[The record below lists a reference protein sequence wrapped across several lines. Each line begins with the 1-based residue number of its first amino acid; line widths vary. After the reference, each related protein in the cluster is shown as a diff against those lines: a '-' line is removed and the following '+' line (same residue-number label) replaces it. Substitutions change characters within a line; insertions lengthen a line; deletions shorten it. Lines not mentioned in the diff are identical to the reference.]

1 MKSTT
6 KREVLTGVI
15 TFLVYGILG
24 FAASVLTS
32 LPEAGLDSHAVFI
45 IGSIA
50 SSAVLVGGI
59 AFGIVFG
66 RKRSNGYLI
75 GLIASVVFF
84 LGSGLGFFYTLSSI
98 GVIDIHDTKFRSLYE
113 PSITIIIAYAA
124 VPYIAYAAAPYI
136 HNTHSVILSHCKY
149 MSRIGK
155 IKSASMIFHQGVFW
169 WTLTDSNR

>member
-1 MKSTT
+1 MNSTA

-24 FAASVLTS
+24 FAAYLLTA
-32 LPEAGLDSHAVFI
+32 LPEAGLDSLAASHAVFI

-84 LGSGLGFFYTLSSI
+84 LGAGLGFFYTLSSI
-98 GVIDIHDTKFRSLYE
+98 GVIDIHDIRFQSLYE

-124 VPYIAYAAAPYI
+124 VPYIAYAAA
-136 HNTHSVILSHCKY
+136 
-149 MSRIGK
+149 RIKANKRSK
-155 IKSASMIFHQGVFW
+155 IKTA
-169 WTLTDSNR
+169 

>member
-6 KREVLTGVI
+6 KREVMTGII

-32 LPEAGLDSHAVFI
+32 LPEAGLDSLASHAVFI

-75 GLIASVVFF
+75 GLVASVVFF
-84 LGSGLGFFYTLSSI
+84 LGAGFGFFYTLSSI
-98 GVIDIHDTKFRSLYE
+98 GVIDIHDIRFQSLYE

-124 VPYIAYAAAPYI
+124 VPYISYAAA
-136 HNTHSVILSHCKY
+136 
-149 MSRIGK
+149 RIKPNKRNK
-155 IKSASMIFHQGVFW
+155 IKTA
-169 WTLTDSNR
+169 

>member
-32 LPEAGLDSHAVFI
+32 LPEAGLDSLAASHAVFI

-59 AFGIVFG
+59 VFGIVFG

-84 LGSGLGFFYTLSSI
+84 LGAGLGFIVSMISLFTYGSDGKMSDASI
-98 GVIDIHDTKFRSLYE
+98 
-113 PSITIIIAYAA
+113 PIIIAYAA
-124 VPYIAYAAAPYI
+124 VPYISYAAA
-136 HNTHSVILSHCKY
+136 
-149 MSRIGK
+149 RIKASKRNK
-155 IKSASMIFHQGVFW
+155 IKTA
-169 WTLTDSNR
+169 

>member
-6 KREVLTGVI
+6 KREVMTGVI

-24 FAASVLTS
+24 FTAYLLTA
-32 LPEAGLDSHAVFI
+32 LPEAGLDSLAASHAVFI

-66 RKRSNGYLI
+66 RKKSNGYLI
-75 GLIASVVFF
+75 GLVASVVFF
-84 LGSGLGFFYTLSSI
+84 LGAGLGFFYTMSSI
-98 GVIDIHDTKFRSLYE
+98 GVIDIHDIRFQSLYE

-124 VPYIAYAAAPYI
+124 VPYISYAVA
-136 HNTHSVILSHCKY
+136 
-149 MSRIGK
+149 RIKASKRNK
-155 IKSASMIFHQGVFW
+155 IKTA
-169 WTLTDSNR
+169 

>member
-6 KREVLTGVI
+6 KREVMTGVI

-32 LPEAGLDSHAVFI
+32 LPEAGLDSLAASHAVFI

-75 GLIASVVFF
+75 GLVASVVFF
-84 LGSGLGFFYTLSSI
+84 LGAGFGFFYTLSSI
-98 GVIDIHDTKFRSLYE
+98 GVIDIHDIRFQS
-113 PSITIIIAYAA
+113 
-124 VPYIAYAAAPYI
+124 
-136 HNTHSVILSHCKY
+136 Y
-149 MSRIGK
+149 MSPP
-155 IKSASMIFHQGVFW
+155 
-169 WTLTDSNR
+169 LL

>member
-1 MKSTT
+1 MNSTA

-32 LPEAGLDSHAVFI
+32 LPEAGLDSLAASHAVFI

-75 GLIASVVFF
+75 GSSLRRLF
-84 LGSGLGFFYTLSSI
+84 LGAGFGFFYTLSSI
-98 GVIDIHDTKFRSLYE
+98 GVIDIHDIRFQSLYE

-124 VPYIAYAAAPYI
+124 VPYISYTAA
-136 HNTHSVILSHCKY
+136 
-149 MSRIGK
+149 RIKASKRNK
-155 IKSASMIFHQGVFW
+155 IKTA
-169 WTLTDSNR
+169 

>member
-24 FAASVLTS
+24 FAAYLLTA
-32 LPEAGLDSHAVFI
+32 LPEAGLDSLAASHAVFI

-59 AFGIVFG
+59 AFGIAFG

-84 LGSGLGFFYTLSSI
+84 LGAGLGFIVSMISLFTYGSDGKMSDASI
-98 GVIDIHDTKFRSLYE
+98 
-113 PSITIIIAYAA
+113 PIIIAYAA
-124 VPYIAYAAAPYI
+124 VPYIAYAAA
-136 HNTHSVILSHCKY
+136 
-149 MSRIGK
+149 RIK
-155 IKSASMIFHQGVFW
+155 ANKRSKDKTAQSIKRRLFLRRRRFQSK
-169 WTLTDSNR
+169 

>member
-24 FAASVLTS
+24 FAAYLLTA
-32 LPEAGLDSHAVFI
+32 LPEAGLDSLAASHAVFI

-98 GVIDIHDTKFRSLYE
+98 GVIDIHDTRFQSLYE

-124 VPYIAYAAAPYI
+124 VPYIAYAAA
-136 HNTHSVILSHCKY
+136 
-149 MSRIGK
+149 RIKANKRNK
-155 IKSASMIFHQGVFW
+155 IKTA
-169 WTLTDSNR
+169 

>member
-24 FAASVLTS
+24 FAAYLLTA
-32 LPEAGLDSHAVFI
+32 LPEAGLDSLAASHAVFI

-75 GLIASVVFF
+75 GLVASVVFF
-84 LGSGLGFFYTLSSI
+84 LGAGLGFFYTLSSI
-98 GVIDIHDTKFRSLYE
+98 GAIDIHDIRFQSLYE

-124 VPYIAYAAAPYI
+124 VPYIAYAAA
-136 HNTHSVILSHCKY
+136 
-149 MSRIGK
+149 RIKASKRNK
-155 IKSASMIFHQGVFW
+155 IKTV
-169 WTLTDSNR
+169 

>member
-24 FAASVLTS
+24 FAAYLLTA
-32 LPEAGLDSHAVFI
+32 LPEAGLDSLAASHAVFI

-84 LGSGLGFFYTLSSI
+84 LGAGLGFFYTLSSI
-98 GVIDIHDTKFRSLYE
+98 GVIDIHDTRFQSLYE

-124 VPYIAYAAAPYI
+124 VPYIAYAAA
-136 HNTHSVILSHCKY
+136 
-149 MSRIGK
+149 RIKANKRNK
-155 IKSASMIFHQGVFW
+155 IKTA
-169 WTLTDSNR
+169 

>member
-32 LPEAGLDSHAVFI
+32 LPEAGLDSLAASHAVFI

-84 LGSGLGFFYTLSSI
+84 LGAGFGFFYTLLSI
-98 GVIDIHDTKFRSLYE
+98 GVIDINDIRFQNLYNTVP
-113 PSITIIIAYAA
+113 PSILIFVYAA
-124 VPYIAYAAAPYI
+124 VPYIAYAAA
-136 HNTHSVILSHCKY
+136 
-149 MSRIGK
+149 RIK
-155 IKSASMIFHQGVFW
+155 ANKRSKVKTS
-169 WTLTDSNR
+169 

>member
-1 MKSTT
+1 MNSTA

-24 FAASVLTS
+24 FAAYLLTA
-32 LPEAGLDSHAVFI
+32 LPEAGLDSLAASHAVFI

-75 GLIASVVFF
+75 GLVASVVFL
-84 LGSGLGFFYTLSSI
+84 LGAGFGFFYTLSSI
-98 GVIDIHDTKFRSLYE
+98 GAIDIHDIRFQSLYE

-124 VPYIAYAAAPYI
+124 VPYIAYAAA
-136 HNTHSVILSHCKY
+136 
-149 MSRIGK
+149 RIKASKRNK
-155 IKSASMIFHQGVFW
+155 IKTV
-169 WTLTDSNR
+169 

>member
-1 MKSTT
+1 MKSTA
-6 KREVLTGVI
+6 KREVMTGVI

-32 LPEAGLDSHAVFI
+32 LPEAGLDSLAASHAVFI

-59 AFGIVFG
+59 AFG

-75 GLIASVVFF
+75 GLVASVVFF
-84 LGSGLGFFYTLSSI
+84 LSAGLGFFYTMSSI
-98 GVIDIHDTKFRSLYE
+98 GVIDIHDIRFQSLYE

-124 VPYIAYAAAPYI
+124 VPYIAYAAA
-136 HNTHSVILSHCKY
+136 
-149 MSRIGK
+149 RIKASKRNK
-155 IKSASMIFHQGVFW
+155 IKTA
-169 WTLTDSNR
+169 

>member
-24 FAASVLTS
+24 FAAYLLTA
-32 LPEAGLDSHAVFI
+32 LPEAGLDSLAASHAVFI

-59 AFGIVFG
+59 AFG

-75 GLIASVVFF
+75 GLVASVVFL
-84 LGSGLGFFYTLSSI
+84 LGAGFGFIVSMISLFTYGSDGKMSDASI
-98 GVIDIHDTKFRSLYE
+98 
-113 PSITIIIAYAA
+113 PIIIAYAA
-124 VPYIAYAAAPYI
+124 VPYIAYAAA
-136 HNTHSVILSHCKY
+136 
-149 MSRIGK
+149 RIKASKRNK
-155 IKSASMIFHQGVFW
+155 IKTA
-169 WTLTDSNR
+169 

>member
-1 MKSTT
+1 MNSTA

-24 FAASVLTS
+24 FAAYLLTA
-32 LPEAGLDSHAVFI
+32 LPEAGLDSLAASHAVFI

-75 GLIASVVFF
+75 GLVASVVFIVSMISLF
-84 LGSGLGFFYTLSSI
+84 TYGSDGKMSDASI
-98 GVIDIHDTKFRSLYE
+98 
-113 PSITIIIAYAA
+113 PIIIAYAA
-124 VPYIAYAAAPYI
+124 VPYIAYAAA
-136 HNTHSVILSHCKY
+136 
-149 MSRIGK
+149 RIKASKRNK
-155 IKSASMIFHQGVFW
+155 IKTA
-169 WTLTDSNR
+169 

>member
-1 MKSTT
+1 MKSTA

-24 FAASVLTS
+24 FAAYLLTA
-32 LPEAGLDSHAVFI
+32 LPEAGLDSLAASHAVFI

-50 SSAVLVGGI
+50 SFAVLVGGI

-98 GVIDIHDTKFRSLYE
+98 GVIDIHDTRFQSLYE

-124 VPYIAYAAAPYI
+124 VPYIAYAAA
-136 HNTHSVILSHCKY
+136 
-149 MSRIGK
+149 RIKANKRNK
-155 IKSASMIFHQGVFW
+155 IKTA
-169 WTLTDSNR
+169 

>member
-1 MKSTT
+1 MKSTA
-6 KREVLTGVI
+6 KREVMTGVI

-32 LPEAGLDSHAVFI
+32 LPEAGLDSLAASHAVFI

-50 SSAVLVGGI
+50 SSAVLVG
-59 AFGIVFG
+59 GIVFG

-84 LGSGLGFFYTLSSI
+84 LGAGFGFFYTLSSI
-98 GVIDIHDTKFRSLYE
+98 GVIDIHDIRFQSLYE

-124 VPYIAYAAAPYI
+124 VPYIAYAAA
-136 HNTHSVILSHCKY
+136 
-149 MSRIGK
+149 RIKASKRNK
-155 IKSASMIFHQGVFW
+155 IKTA
-169 WTLTDSNR
+169 

>member
-6 KREVLTGVI
+6 KREVMTGVI

-24 FAASVLTS
+24 FAAYLLTA
-32 LPEAGLDSHAVFI
+32 LPEAGLASHAVFI

-50 SSAVLVGGI
+50 SSAVLIGGI

-84 LGSGLGFFYTLSSI
+84 LGAGLGFIVSMISLFTYGSDGKMSDASI
-98 GVIDIHDTKFRSLYE
+98 
-113 PSITIIIAYAA
+113 PIIIAYAA
-124 VPYIAYAAAPYI
+124 VPYISYAAA
-136 HNTHSVILSHCKY
+136 
-149 MSRIGK
+149 RIKASKRNK
-155 IKSASMIFHQGVFW
+155 IKTA
-169 WTLTDSNR
+169 

>member
-6 KREVLTGVI
+6 KREVMTGVI

-32 LPEAGLDSHAVFI
+32 LPEAGLDSLAASHTVFI

-84 LGSGLGFFYTLSSI
+84 LGAGLGFFYTMSSI
-98 GVIDIHDTKFRSLYE
+98 GVIDIHDIRFQSLYE

-124 VPYIAYAAAPYI
+124 VPYIAYAAA
-136 HNTHSVILSHCKY
+136 
-149 MSRIGK
+149 RIK
-155 IKSASMIFHQGVFW
+155 ANKRSKVKTA
-169 WTLTDSNR
+169 

>member
-1 MKSTT
+1 MKSTA

-24 FAASVLTS
+24 FAAYLLTA
-32 LPEAGLDSHAVFI
+32 LPEAGLDSLAASHAVFI

-98 GVIDIHDTKFRSLYE
+98 GVIDIHDTRFQSLYE

-124 VPYIAYAAAPYI
+124 VPYIAYAAA
-136 HNTHSVILSHCKY
+136 
-149 MSRIGK
+149 RIKANKRNK
-155 IKSASMIFHQGVFW
+155 IKTA
-169 WTLTDSNR
+169 

>member
-1 MKSTT
+1 MKSTA
-6 KREVLTGVI
+6 KREGMTGVI

-32 LPEAGLDSHAVFI
+32 LPEAGLDSLAASHAVFI

-59 AFGIVFG
+59 VFG

-75 GLIASVVFF
+75 GLVASVVFF
-84 LGSGLGFFYTLSSI
+84 LGAGFGFFYTLSSI
-98 GVIDIHDTKFRSLYE
+98 GVIDIHDIRFQSLYE

-124 VPYIAYAAAPYI
+124 VPYISYAAA
-136 HNTHSVILSHCKY
+136 
-149 MSRIGK
+149 RIKASKRNK
-155 IKSASMIFHQGVFW
+155 IKTA
-169 WTLTDSNR
+169 

>member
-24 FAASVLTS
+24 FAAYLLTA
-32 LPEAGLDSHAVFI
+32 LPEAGLDSLAASHAVF
-45 IGSIA
+45 IA
-50 SSAVLVGGI
+50 SSAVLIGGI

-84 LGSGLGFFYTLSSI
+84 LGAGLGFIVSMISLFTYGSDGKMSDASI
-98 GVIDIHDTKFRSLYE
+98 
-113 PSITIIIAYAA
+113 PIIIAYAA
-124 VPYIAYAAAPYI
+124 VPYISYAAA
-136 HNTHSVILSHCKY
+136 
-149 MSRIGK
+149 RIKASKRNK
-155 IKSASMIFHQGVFW
+155 IKTA
-169 WTLTDSNR
+169 

>member
-1 MKSTT
+1 MNSTA
-6 KREVLTGVI
+6 KREVMTGVI

-24 FAASVLTS
+24 FAAYLLTA
-32 LPEAGLDSHAVFI
+32 LPEAGLDSLAASHAAFI

-75 GLIASVVFF
+75 GLVASVVFF
-84 LGSGLGFFYTLSSI
+84 LSAGFGFFYTLSSI
-98 GVIDIHDTKFRSLYE
+98 GVIDIHDIRFQSLYE

-124 VPYIAYAAAPYI
+124 VPYISYTAA
-136 HNTHSVILSHCKY
+136 
-149 MSRIGK
+149 RIKASKRNK
-155 IKSASMIFHQGVFW
+155 IKTA
-169 WTLTDSNR
+169 

>member
-6 KREVLTGVI
+6 KREVMTGVI

-24 FAASVLTS
+24 FAAYLLTA
-32 LPEAGLDSHAVFI
+32 LPEAGLDSLAASHAVFI

-50 SSAVLVGGI
+50 SFAVLVGGI

-98 GVIDIHDTKFRSLYE
+98 GVIDIHDTRFQSLYE
-113 PSITIIIAYAA
+113 PSITIIIAYTA
-124 VPYIAYAAAPYI
+124 VPYIAYAAA
-136 HNTHSVILSHCKY
+136 
-149 MSRIGK
+149 RIKANKRNK
-155 IKSASMIFHQGVFW
+155 IKTA
-169 WTLTDSNR
+169 

>member
-6 KREVLTGVI
+6 KREVMTGVI

-32 LPEAGLDSHAVFI
+32 LPEAVFI

-84 LGSGLGFFYTLSSI
+84 LGAGFGFFYTLSSI
-98 GVIDIHDTKFRSLYE
+98 GVIDIHDIRFQSLYE

-124 VPYIAYAAAPYI
+124 VPYIAYAAA
-136 HNTHSVILSHCKY
+136 
-149 MSRIGK
+149 RIKASKRNK
-155 IKSASMIFHQGVFW
+155 IKTA
-169 WTLTDSNR
+169 

>member
-24 FAASVLTS
+24 FAAYLLTA
-32 LPEAGLDSHAVFI
+32 LPEAGLDSLAASHAVFI

-66 RKRSNGYLI
+66 KKRSNGYLI
-75 GLIASVVFF
+75 GLVASVVFF
-84 LGSGLGFFYTLSSI
+84 LDAGLGFFYTLSSI
-98 GVIDIHDTKFRSLYE
+98 GAIDIHDIRFQSLYE

-124 VPYIAYAAAPYI
+124 VPYIAYAAA
-136 HNTHSVILSHCKY
+136 
-149 MSRIGK
+149 RIKASKRNK
-155 IKSASMIFHQGVFW
+155 IKTV
-169 WTLTDSNR
+169 

>member
-24 FAASVLTS
+24 FAAYLLTA
-32 LPEAGLDSHAVFI
+32 LPEAGLDSLAASHAVFI

-84 LGSGLGFFYTLSSI
+84 LGAGLGFFYTLLSI
-98 GVIDIHDTKFRSLYE
+98 GVIDIHDTRFQSLYE

-124 VPYIAYAAAPYI
+124 VPYIAYAAA
-136 HNTHSVILSHCKY
+136 
-149 MSRIGK
+149 RIKANKRNK
-155 IKSASMIFHQGVFW
+155 IKTA
-169 WTLTDSNR
+169 

>member
-6 KREVLTGVI
+6 KREVMTGVI

-32 LPEAGLDSHAVFI
+32 LPEAGLDSLAASHAVFI
-45 IGSIA
+45 IA

-66 RKRSNGYLI
+66 KKRSNGYLI
-75 GLIASVVFF
+75 GLVASVVFF
-84 LGSGLGFFYTLSSI
+84 LGAGFGFFYTLSSI
-98 GVIDIHDTKFRSLYE
+98 GVIDIHDIRFQSLYE

-124 VPYIAYAAAPYI
+124 VPYIAYAAA
-136 HNTHSVILSHCKY
+136 
-149 MSRIGK
+149 RIKASKRNK
-155 IKSASMIFHQGVFW
+155 IKTA
-169 WTLTDSNR
+169 

>member
-1 MKSTT
+1 MKSTA

-24 FAASVLTS
+24 FAAYLLTA
-32 LPEAGLDSHAVFI
+32 LPEAGLDSLAASHAVFI

-50 SSAVLVGGI
+50 SFAVLVGGI

-75 GLIASVVFF
+75 GLVASVVFF
-84 LGSGLGFFYTLSSI
+84 LGAGLGFFYTLSSI
-98 GVIDIHDTKFRSLYE
+98 GAIDIHDIRFQSLYE

-124 VPYIAYAAAPYI
+124 VPYIAYAAA
-136 HNTHSVILSHCKY
+136 
-149 MSRIGK
+149 RIKASKRNK
-155 IKSASMIFHQGVFW
+155 IKTV
-169 WTLTDSNR
+169 